1 MNINDKAI
9 EFFGI
14 KSTNYQKNTIL
25 ANYSSGKGGYL
36 GISLD
41 QNDDILEQII
51 WLGVVCKVFLL
62 DI

>member
-1 MNINDKAI
+1 MNINDKAF

-25 ANYSSGKGGYL
+25 ANYSSEKGGYL